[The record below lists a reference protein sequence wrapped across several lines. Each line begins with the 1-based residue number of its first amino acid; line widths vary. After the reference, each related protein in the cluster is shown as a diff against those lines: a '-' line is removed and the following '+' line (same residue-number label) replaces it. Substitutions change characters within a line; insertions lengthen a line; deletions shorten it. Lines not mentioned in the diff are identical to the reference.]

1 MNQQLDPTIIPIGH
15 NQILIHGLGT
25 HPIDH
30 PDHLI
35 LEHHGMDLPLLD
47 HQYHLMDTIGTPQD
61 QIQDIQVAME
71 EVTDPDT
78 LLTQWFHD
86 PIPRRCSP

>member
-1 MNQQLDPTIIPIGH
+1 MPIGH
-15 NQILIHGLGT
+15 NQILIHGLDT

-35 LEHHGMDLPLLD
+35 LEHHGMDLLPLD
-47 HQYHLMDTIGTPQD
+47 HLYLHMDPIGTLQD

-71 EVTDPDT
+71 GVTDPDT